1 MPSLLEKFNAIFL
14 LVQVFS
20 MFYYIN
26 HGKAV
31 LFPPNGGKLRMC
43 LPPGTEQD
51 VPLKQLRHKASGPF
65 RIGLLR
71 NGTVMHSLSFR
82 ERTLGQILDDTVRR
96 FPDHDALAYSGRDCR
111 RTWSELSEAV
121 DRLGR
126 GLMAI
131 GVQPGQKIA
140 LWATN
145 VPWWVELFFA
155 SARIGAVLL
164 AVNTNYR
171 DSELE
176 HLIKQSECE
185 YFVCIQGFIDYD
197 YVSALHRVMG
207 DFDILEDG
215 SVRCAKFPNLR
226 RIMSLQDLSFPDIMP
241 LSSILEKAGS
251 VSREEYE
258 ARKALVGAHDVV
270 NMQYTSG
277 TTGQPK
283 GVMLTHAGI
292 GYNGFCLGERLRL
305 SGKDRAVIPVPLFH
319 CLGIVVAVLACVSHG
334 SAMLILESFSAEKV
348 MDGIQKEKATVLY
361 GVPSHFTSIL
371 GHRRFSQYDFSSM
384 RAILMS
390 GAICPEPLVRKVM
403 QALHAGEIYTPYG
416 LTEASPGITMNK
428 FDDTDEHRFYTVG
441 CALDNIEVELRDPST
456 GIPVPAGT
464 TGEICCRGYN
474 VMKGYYKMPE
484 ATAAAVDADGWLK
497 TGDLGVMD
505 AEGYLKITG
514 RIKDMIVRGGENIY
528 PREVEEELLEMDDVA
543 DVQVVGIPS
552 RRYGEDVAAFIL
564 PREGR
569 TIQAEDVRNFCR
581 GRVAW
586 HKIPRYVACLEDF
599 PRNGSGK
606 IMKSRLREMAEQ
618 LFPHVK

>member
-1 MPSLLEKFNAIFL
+1 
-14 LVQVFS
+14 

-26 HGKAV
+26 HGKV
-31 LFPPNGGKLRMC
+31 LPLPSKGRRHGRGLRPGGFFGKAAPGGRSRFLGSPPWIAYNI
-43 LPPGTEQD
+43 TD
-51 VPLKQLRHKASGPF
+51 F
-65 RIGLLR
+65 F
-71 NGTVMHSLSFR
+71 MHSLAFR
-82 ERTLGQILDDTVRR
+82 ERTLGQILDDTAGR
-96 FPDHDALAYSGRDCR
+96 FPDNDALVYLGRDCR
-111 RTWSELSEAV
+111 RTWRELSAEV
-121 DRLGR
+121 DRLAR
-126 GLMAI
+126 GLMAM
-131 GVQPGQKIA
+131 GVQPGEKIA

-176 HLIKQSECE
+176 HLISQSECE

-197 YVSALHRVMG
+197 YVNALHRVMG
-207 DFDILEDG
+207 DFDILPDG
-215 SVRCAKFPNLR
+215 AVHCAKFPKLR
-226 RIMSLQDLSFPDIMP
+226 RLMSLQDISYPDITP
-241 LSSILEKAGS
+241 LSSILAKAEEIS
-251 VSREEYE
+251 PEEY
-258 ARKALVGAHDVV
+258 AKRKASVDAHDVV

-277 TTGQPK
+277 TTGLPK

-305 SGKDRAVIPVPLFH
+305 GSNDRAVIPVPLFH
-319 CLGIVVAVLACVSHG
+319 CLGIVVAVLACAAHG
-334 SAMLILESFSAEKV
+334 SAMIILESFSAEKV

-361 GVPSHFTSIL
+361 GVPSHFTAIL
-371 GHRRFSQYDFSSM
+371 GHRRFGQYDFSSM
-384 RAILMS
+384 RGILMS
-390 GAICPEPLVRKVM
+390 GSICPEPLVRKVM
-403 QALHAGEIYTPYG
+403 KALHAQEIYTPYG

-441 CALDNIEVELRDPST
+441 CALDDIEVELRDPAT
-456 GIPVPAGT
+456 GRPVPVGQP
-464 TGEICCRGYN
+464 GEICCRGYN

-484 ATAAAVDADGWLK
+484 ATAAAVDAEGWLK
-497 TGDLGVMD
+497 TGDVGVMD
-505 AEGYLKITG
+505 AEGYLRITG

-528 PREVEEELLEMDDVA
+528 PREVEEELLQMDAVA

-564 PREGR
+564 PKEGR
-569 TIQAEDVRNFCR
+569 TVQAEDVRDFCR

-586 HKIPRYVACLEDF
+586 HKIPRYVASLKDF

-606 IMKSRLREMAEQ
+606 IMKSRLREMAED